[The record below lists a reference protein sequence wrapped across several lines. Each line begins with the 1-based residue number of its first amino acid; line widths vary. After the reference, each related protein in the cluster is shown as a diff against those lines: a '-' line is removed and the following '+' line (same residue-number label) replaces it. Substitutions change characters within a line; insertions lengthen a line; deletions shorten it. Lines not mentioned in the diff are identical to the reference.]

1 LLDLREVI
9 EGILVEG
16 NTADLDERYV
26 LLKPLLG

>member
-1 LLDLREVI
+1 LLDLREVV

-16 NTADLDERYV
+16 NTADLNERHV